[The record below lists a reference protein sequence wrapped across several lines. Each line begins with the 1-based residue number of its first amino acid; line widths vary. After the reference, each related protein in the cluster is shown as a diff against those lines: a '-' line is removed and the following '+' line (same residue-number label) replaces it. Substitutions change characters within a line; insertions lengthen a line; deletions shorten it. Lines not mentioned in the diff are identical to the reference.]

1 MKRNEAVIKK
11 KLLSEMPYSKDQLKE
26 FDIRELKM
34 LASLMSL
41 DSWGKKKDD
50 LIKLIFKNQHELDLL
65 DERLENFC
73 EMCGNYAAIRQNAH
87 IAAEGGRA

>member
-34 LASLMSL
+34 LASIMCL
-41 DSWGKKKDD
+41 DVGARKRT
-50 LIKLIFKNQHELDLL
+50 I
-65 DERLENFC
+65 
-73 EMCGNYAAIRQNAH
+73 
-87 IAAEGGRA
+87 